1 MPSEGPAPRKAGL
14 RREVRRTSFPQ
25 KVFPRVGLLLD
36 VGEPHWL
43 LQIAWDKACVN
54 EALGSVVL
62 GRWKQT
68 FELGALGSE
77 TGDEA

>member
-1 MPSEGPAPRKAGL
+1 
-14 RREVRRTSFPQ
+14 
-25 KVFPRVGLLLD
+25 